1 MQPIIMQTQALREE
15 KLRFRLE
22 SQKLLQE
29 VAVAMV
35 TCFLRWYFHL
45 MGKGKTKK
53 AALDSI
59 LYKVKGT
66 SLTNSIRG
74 DPEVVSCL

>member
-22 SQKLLQE
+22 TQKLLQE
-29 VAVAMV
+29 VAVALL

-45 MGKGKTKK
+45 MGKEKPGRPHWIQFCIK
-53 AALDSI
+53 L
-59 LYKVKGT
+59 KG
-66 SLTNSIRG
+66 RA
-74 DPEVVSCL
+74 